1 MFNVRDIGLRASASR
16 ADVFG
21 FLDVFGCSD
30 LGFRVQ
36 SLSERTYRLA
46 EIIASRSLDSV
57 ATLLGLLLSN

>member
-1 MFNVRDIGLRASASR
+1 MRRGGAVFNVRDLGLRARASR

-36 SLSERTYRLA
+36 SLSERTYRL
-46 EIIASRSLDSV
+46 V
-57 ATLLGLLLSN
+57 